1 MGIWVLSHQPK
12 YLTPLYTPV
21 HKYPDP
27 SSHYEPGSA
36 ADFDRLYRVAYPR
49 VYRTLVAILADPS
62 EAEDCAQ
69 DAFVQAFKA
78 WRRWRPDAPAEAWI
92 HRIAVNSAISYRR
105 RARLRSAGEVVKR
118 LGRPS
123 PTKDPA
129 EIVVQPDLLGALRT
143 LPPRLAAAIVLRHY
157 HGYNNR
163 EIAASLGVSERT
175 VGSRLRQAGERL
187 RAVLGPEVAL
197 GAFSLEAPAA
207 LSSRKEHE
215 TYADS

>member
-1 MGIWVLSHQPK
+1 MLRPS
-12 YLTPLYTPV
+12 
-21 HKYPDP
+21 DP
-27 SSHYEPGSA
+27 PSQYEPGSA
-36 ADFDRLYRVAYPR
+36 ADFDRLYRTAYPR
-49 VYRTLVAILADPS
+49 VFRTLVAILADQA

-78 WRRWRPDAPAEAWI
+78 WKRWRPDAPAEAWI

-105 RARLRSAGEVVKR
+105 RARLRSVGEVLRR

-123 PTKDPA
+123 QGLDPA
-129 EIVVQPDLLGALRT
+129 DVAVQPDLLGALRT
-143 LPPRLAAAIVLRHY
+143 LPPKLAAAVVLRHY

-175 VGSRLRQAGERL
+175 VGTRLRQAAERL
-187 RAVLGPEVAL
+187 RQALGPDMAP

-207 LSSRKEHE
+207 LSSRKEQE
-215 TYADS
+215 IYADS